1 MKIKLKQGV
10 LPSDIPRASGQHK
23 RIMSAFMNGKKEFEV
38 DFIPKNLNSYI
49 EPVPKIC
56 VSSSR
61 TLLDSSRRF
70 GSLRSSG

>member
-23 RIMSAFMNGKKEFEV
+23 KIMSAFMNGKKEFEV

-49 EPVPKIC
+49 EPVAKEK
-56 VSSSR
+56 VVQKKESK
-61 TLLDSSRRF
+61 
-70 GSLRSSG
+70 